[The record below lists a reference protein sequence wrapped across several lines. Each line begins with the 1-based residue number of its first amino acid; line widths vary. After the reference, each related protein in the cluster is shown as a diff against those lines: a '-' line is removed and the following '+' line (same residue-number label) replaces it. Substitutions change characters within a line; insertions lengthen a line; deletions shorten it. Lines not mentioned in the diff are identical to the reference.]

1 MTEALDRIVLS
12 REQAHEAATLA
23 YQHAQALLLNGERVR
38 ITCGADEDSLSIRQR
53 KFLHGP
59 VLHQIAE
66 QVVVNGERYV
76 MKVWKEFFRVLLL
89 ESKPKYEMVRIPK
102 WDAANCALVLP
113 KRATPRRVRQ
123 STEDLSVKQ
132 YSDYIDRVIAHAAT
146 EFGVSFVF
154 DIDEREAV
162 RYRPPQRARQRQ
174 AEPEPA

>member
-1 MTEALDRIVLS
+1 MSDTLERIAIS

-38 ITCGADEDSLSIRQR
+38 ITCGTDDEPLSVKQR

-66 QVVVNGERYV
+66 QVRVNGERYV
-76 MKVWKEFFRVLLL
+76 MKTWKEFFRVLLL
-89 ESKPKYEMVRIPK
+89 ECRPKYEMVRIPK
-102 WDAANCALVLP
+102 WDATKCALVQP

-146 EFGVSFVF
+146 EFGVRFVF

-162 RYRPPQRARQRQ
+162 RYRPPARARRVEQ
-174 AEPEPA
+174 PEPA